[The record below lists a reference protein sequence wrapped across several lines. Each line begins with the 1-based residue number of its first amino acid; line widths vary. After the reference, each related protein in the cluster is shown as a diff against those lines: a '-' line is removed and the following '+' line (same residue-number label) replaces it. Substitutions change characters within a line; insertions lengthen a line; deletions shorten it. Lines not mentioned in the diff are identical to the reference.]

1 MTLGVNIIDKETNI
15 SLNKNG
21 EKYGVLLDDT
31 VSEIKTK
38 IFINTDNF
46 YKETV
51 PYYPNLLKLEIL
63 DKSDEKVITD
73 SNCLLFHYSSLPEKP
88 IVYVKSIFTII
99 NQDSYN
105 DFDLETYGLYLK
117 LKQDD
122 NMISDLYDQLVEEF
136 VELTLDD
143 LSNVIKMKMF
153 NFNKTSDIPVISN
166 DESESLTEDI
176 KEFFNKIKNKY
187 DSESK
192 TYKKESERLVDFYKQ
207 VYSYKSEKYY
217 ETLHDS
223 DSPNF
228 IYTTAT
234 FTFRDPD
241 YDSSING
248 RFIKLYQIFN
258 ILELSDNIPL
268 IAYNDSP
275 RRDPKIKIYNRLLD
289 SLNEN
294 SIKSWILNEK
304 KKLQKASY
312 KKVKGLMIKYKLKDI
327 VTSKPQNKYIT
338 ITINEMGLITV
349 RVNFEEDD
357 NQRSIDNIVKAI
369 SVSIDSL
376 VESFSELH
384 GVFTKSKRLYT
395 SDKMSVKLV
404 SVNAHLETLQSINK
418 SKFRKM
424 LTKFEA
430 SRIFDSKD
438 IKDIVSMYYKRFGKR
453 DADDDSERLGITVN
467 VKDNPYKLNSS
478 TIIIYGGYNLNQLKV
493 IIDNIMVISEM
504 SSKLKSNI
512 FEDSDDDS
520 DIEVV
525 LKERKQ
531 NVKLVRELGGKMS
544 SITCQKKRQPKIDNE
559 TTIEDPELVMIYRG
573 NKYICEGTGKHKYPG
588 LSGDIPCCFEY
599 PGKGMESIISANILE
614 IKVQP
619 SNFKVEVIDP
629 SGKSF
634 TTFVIRVTSEDIE
647 NVDLSSSRY
656 FYLDDNPNSQFPL
669 VHIHNDAL
677 VKQIEKDETNDKNE
691 TIWLSEVPLYQ
702 ILSKP
707 KKNTCLNIPH
717 LHKRTNDN
725 INEPCKHHNKENTFG
740 YNIKSYPCCFEKSQA
755 VYRPQKAEKT
765 GVIKQHIITTD
776 KLLGYKRQG
785 VLQPGLNTLLNEYL
799 NLKSSAFL
807 RWGVN
812 QNQLSFLNCIV
823 ESVSDNTDL
832 KIDSTYALKRF
843 LVNYL
848 EEHPQD
854 FLRLNNGNI
863 SLKYNSLQD
872 YIDAINDEN
881 VIHWSDII
889 DLVQIGLGCN
899 ILIIDIPYTETLSK
913 TIFQYE
919 DMRLVC
925 NLNIQQDRSKP
936 FLILIKKQNAFEI
949 IVENSSARWNKASQK
964 MQILDKQQPVINFV
978 FNYGLG
984 DNINKNIVNLFVDYY
999 SSSCTKE
1006 NRFPEKY
1013 PYEELY
1019 SAEYIIHKLSK
1030 TEHEIWF
1037 QLVNAFNK
1045 INMLVTKLGLV
1056 IPVKETGV
1064 LDKIPTIPF
1073 DDFVIKQKAIPIDR
1087 VIELLDEFN
1096 SSADFQPKM
1105 KLLGTTV
1112 DKNVYTGILTN
1123 FGQVIPVRRTNVD
1136 TTISIPV
1143 LQNKYY
1149 SDVDSFLSGKHN
1161 VVNAEVEWNKEVDAT
1176 KMKIYDVKKNLGE
1189 SLVKN
1194 TTVQETIRSINK
1206 NPNLTRFEKIKSIGN
1221 ILKDYVTINV
1231 DDLDFVLD
1239 NISNEVINDNVENL
1253 LLNNLITSEVFDPEQ
1268 ITKRNTESVWLNL
1281 NDIKKWFKKFTNV

>member
-1 MTLGVNIIDKETNI
+1 MTLGVNIIDKQTNH
-15 SLNKNG
+15 SLNQNG
-21 EKYGVLLDDT
+21 KKYGVLLDDT

-38 IFINTDNF
+38 IFVNTDNF

-51 PYYPNLLKLEIL
+51 QYYPNLVKLSIVEKEV
-63 DKSDEKVITD
+63 DKVLNDT
-73 SNCLLFHYSSLPEKP
+73 NCLLFHYSELPNEP
-88 IVYVKSIFTII
+88 AVYVTSLFSII
-99 NQDSYN
+99 NKDSYG
-105 DFDLETYGLYLK
+105 DFDLEAYRLYLK
-117 LKQDD
+117 LKDDD
-122 NMISDLYDQLVEEF
+122 NMITDLYDKLVEDF
-136 VELTLDD
+136 FELTQDD

-153 NFNKTSDIPVISN
+153 NFNKTSDVQVISN
-166 DESESLTEDI
+166 DENANLMQDI

-187 DSESK
+187 DSETKS
-192 TYKKESERLVDFYKQ
+192 YKKEHDRLEPFYKR
-207 VYSYKSEKYY
+207 VYSYNSGQYY
-217 ETLHDS
+217 EKLDS
-223 DSPNF
+223 GLPNF

-234 FTFRDPD
+234 FTFKSQD
-241 YDSSING
+241 YDSTING
-248 RFIKLYQIFN
+248 KFIKLYQIFN
-258 ILELSDNIPL
+258 MLELSDDIPL
-268 IAYNDSP
+268 IAFNDSP

-294 SIKSWILNEK
+294 SIKSWVLNEK
-304 KKLQKASY
+304 KKIQKASY
-312 KKVKGLMIKYKLKDI
+312 KKIRGLMVKYRLKDI

-338 ITINEMGLITV
+338 IIINENGLINV

-357 NQRSIDNIVKAI
+357 NQRSID
-369 SVSIDSL
+369 SIIQSIKHCVDDL
-376 VESFSELH
+376 VESFGNLH
-384 GVFTKSKRLYT
+384 GIFTKSKRLSK
-395 SDKMSVKLV
+395 SDNMSIKLV
-404 SVNAHLETLQSINK
+404 SVNAVLETLKSINK
-418 SKFRKM
+418 NKFRKM

-453 DADDDSERLGITVN
+453 DNDDDSERLGITVN
-467 VKDNPYKLNSS
+467 IKDNPYKLNSS

-493 IIDNIMVISEM
+493 IIDNIMIISEM
-504 SSKLKSNI
+504 SSELKSNI

-520 DIEVV
+520 DVEVV

-544 SITCQKKRQPKIDNE
+544 SITCQKKRQPKIDND
-559 TTIEDPELVMIYRG
+559 TTIEDQELVMVYRG
-573 NKYICEGTGKHKYPG
+573 NKYVCEGTGKHKYPG

-619 SNFKVEVIDP
+619 SNFKIEVTEP

-656 FYLDDNPNSQFPL
+656 FYLDDNPDSQFPL
-669 VHIHNDAL
+669 VHIHNETL
-677 VKQIEKDETNDKNE
+677 IQQIENDETNAKNE
-691 TIWLSEVPLYQ
+691 TIWLNEVPLYQ

-725 INEPCKHHNKENTFG
+725 IDEPCKHHDKENTFG
-740 YNIKSYPCCFEKSQA
+740 YNIKSYPCCFEKLPP
-755 VYRPQKAEKT
+755 VYRAQKTDKAN
-765 GVIKQHIITTD
+765 VVKQHIITTD

-799 NLKSSAFL
+799 KPKSSAFL

-823 ESVSDNTDL
+823 ESVGDNTDL
-832 KIDSTYALKRF
+832 KIDSTYSLKRF

-848 EEHPQD
+848 KEHPQD
-854 FLRLNNGNI
+854 FLKLNNGNI
-863 SLKYNSLQD
+863 SLKYNGLQE
-872 YIDAINDEN
+872 YIDTINGEN
-881 VIHWSDII
+881 VIHWTDII
-889 DLVQIGLGCN
+889 DLVQIALGCN

-913 TIFQYE
+913 TTFQYE

-949 IVENSSARWNKASQK
+949 IVENSSARWNKTSQK
-964 MQILDKQQPVINFV
+964 IQILDKQQPVINFV
-978 FNYGLG
+978 FNYKSDGG
-984 DNINKNIVNLFVDYY
+984 SDVGIVNLFVDYY
-999 SSSCTKE
+999 QSSCVKE

-1019 SAEYIIHKLSK
+1019 SAEYIINKLSK
-1030 TEHEIWF
+1030 TEHKIWF
-1037 QLVNAFNK
+1037 QLSNAFNK

-1056 IPVKETGV
+1056 VPIKETGV
-1064 LDKIPTIPF
+1064 LDQIPIIPF
-1073 DDFVIKQKAIPIDR
+1073 DDFVIKQKAIGIDR
-1087 VIELLDEFN
+1087 VIDMLDEFN
-1096 SSADFQPKM
+1096 DSSDFTPKL
-1105 KLLGTTV
+1105 KLLGATV
-1112 DKNVYTGILTN
+1112 DKDIYTGILTN
-1123 FGQVIPVRRTNVD
+1123 FGQVIPVKRTQVD
-1136 TTISIPV
+1136 QTISLPI

-1149 SDVDSFLSGKHN
+1149 SDVDDFLAGKQKVTN
-1161 VVNAEVEWNKEVDAT
+1161 VEVEWNKQIDNT
-1176 KMKIYDVKKNLGE
+1176 KMKMYDVKKNLGD
-1189 SLVKN
+1189 SLVKDSD
-1194 TTVQETIRSINK
+1194 VQEKIQSINK
-1206 NPNLTRFEKIKSIGN
+1206 NPGMTRLEKIKSITN
-1221 ILKDYVTINV
+1221 ILKDYITIDV
-1231 DDLDFVLD
+1231 EDLDFILD
-1239 NISNEVINDNVENL
+1239 NVSNEIINDNVENL
-1253 LLNNLITSEVFDPEQ
+1253 LLNNLVTSEVFDPDQ